1 MNIIKIAIISLFIPW
16 QVNSAGIPVPL
27 GNIDIKLEVT
37 TLPRIE
43 VEKPQG
49 GWYTNINLNNSP
61 DNTAIYQSEVP
72 VIITLRQ
79 HTGFRI
85 SVKNPL
91 ILTRQTNNSG
101 VPEITFS
108 PAQVYWGENRT
119 NLRQLSAIP
128 EIFTVGKRATNL
140 TSTDYIL
147 HISALAPS
155 GRGSAGK
162 YHGQLTLIFETNS

>member
-1 MNIIKIAIISLFIPW
+1 M
-16 QVNSAGIPVPL
+16 
-27 GNIDIKLEVT
+27 
-37 TLPRIE
+37 
-43 VEKPQG
+43 
-49 GWYTNINLNNSP
+49 
-61 DNTAIYQSEVP
+61 
-72 VIITLRQ
+72 
-79 HTGFRI
+79 
-85 SVKNPL
+85 
-91 ILTRQTNNSG
+91 
-101 VPEITFS
+101 PEITFS

-128 EIFTVGKRATNL
+128 EIFTVGKSATNL